1 MNQEQSI
8 RNRVLPDRQQIR
20 VRFDQLKRSRQLS
33 MIGGVELVGLTCA
46 VLLALLT
53 VFLYL
58 YLFLPARSRLNSAQL
73 ERDRLQGQLRA
84 TEDSFRENSSTKEAV
99 DKINASMEDFE
110 SNWLVAPSSGRMSLY
125 TELNDLIR
133 GNGLRNTSGPT
144 YSALEPLGTKPQ
156 VQATAGAQ
164 SNAKW
169 QSVYP
174 GIAVTVT
181 VEGPYQSIRHFV
193 RDIETSR
200 QFLVINAVELEVLT
214 QNSGAQARVET
225 ETRAQPSRSVRTPPG
240 VTPGQT
246 PAAGGAPPNSQR
258 GAMVS
263 LRLDMATYFQRAV
276 NERAETR

>member
-1 MNQEQSI
+1 MNEEQSI
-8 RNRVLPDRQQIR
+8 NDRALPGRHQIR

-33 MIGGVELVGLTCA
+33 MIGGVELVGLACA
-46 VLLALLT
+46 VLLALVT

-84 TEDSFRENSSTKEAV
+84 TEDTFRENSSTSETV

-110 SNWLVAPSSGRMSLY
+110 SNWLTGSSTGRMSLY

-133 GNGLRNTSGPT
+133 SNGLRNTSGPT

-181 VEGPYQSIRHFV
+181 VEGPYQNIRHFV
-193 RDIETSR
+193 RQIETSR
-200 QFLVINAVELEVLT
+200 QFLVINAVELEGVT
-214 QNSGAQARVET
+214 QNRGAEAAVET
-225 ETRAQPSRSVRTPPG
+225 EPGTQPSRSARTPPG
-240 VTPGQT
+240 IAPGRT
-246 PAAGGAPPNSQR
+246 PATSGAPATSQR

-263 LRLDMATYFQRAV
+263 LRLDMATYFQRGV
-276 NERAETR
+276 NERNATP

>member
-1 MNQEQSI
+1 MNPEQSI
-8 RNRVLPDRQQIR
+8 GDRALPGRRQIR

-33 MIGGVELVGLTCA
+33 MIGGVELIGLACA
-46 VLLALLT
+46 VLLALVT

-58 YLFLPARSRLNSAQL
+58 YLFLPARSRLNSARL
-73 ERDRLQGQLRA
+73 EHDRLQGQLRA
-84 TEDSFRENSSTKEAV
+84 TEDSFRDYTSTREAV
-99 DKINASMEDFE
+99 DKINASIEDFE
-110 SNWLVAPSSGRMSLY
+110 SNWLIAPSSGRMSLY

-133 GNGLRNTSGPT
+133 SNGLRNTSGPT
-144 YSALEPLGTKPQ
+144 YSTLDPLGTKPQ

-174 GIAVTVT
+174 GVAVTVT

-200 QFLVINAVELEVLT
+200 QFLVINAVELEGLT
-214 QNSGAQARVET
+214 PNSGAQAPVET
-225 ETRAQPSRSVRTPPG
+225 ETRTQPSRSGRTPPG
-240 VTPGQT
+240 MAPARTPGT
-246 PAAGGAPPNSQR
+246 GGAPPASQR

-263 LRLDMATYFQRAV
+263 LRLDMATYFQRGV
-276 NERAETR
+276 NERGETP

>member
-8 RNRVLPDRQQIR
+8 NERVLPARQQIR

-33 MIGGVELVGLTCA
+33 MIGGAELIGLTIA

-53 VFLYL
+53 IFLYF

-73 ERDRLQGQLRA
+73 ERDRLQGQWRA
-84 TEDSFRENSSTKEAV
+84 SEDSFKEVSTAKETV
-99 DKINASMEDFE
+99 DRINASLNDFE
-110 SNWLVAPSSGRMSLY
+110 SNWLIAPTGGRMSLY

-133 GNGLRNTSGPT
+133 SNGLRNTSGPT
-144 YSALEPLGTKPQ
+144 YSALEPLGTRPQ
-156 VQATAGAQ
+156 IQATAGAQ

-181 VEGPYQSIRHFV
+181 VEGPYQNVRHFV
-193 RDIETSR
+193 RNLETSR
-200 QFLVINAVELEVLT
+200 QFLVINAVELEGVT
-214 QNSGAQARVET
+214 QNTGQMAVGADIRMPPLRT
-225 ETRAQPSRSVRTPPG
+225 GRAPVVAPG
-240 VTPGQT
+240 IAT
-246 PAAGGAPPNSQR
+246 PAAGQR

-263 LRLDMATYFQRAV
+263 LRLDMSTYFQRSA
-276 NERAETR
+276 NP

>member
-8 RNRVLPDRQQIR
+8 NDRALPGRQQIR

-33 MIGGVELVGLTCA
+33 MIGGAELIGLICA

-73 ERDRLQGQLRA
+73 ERDRLQGQWRA
-84 TEDSFRENSSTKEAV
+84 SEDSFKEISTAKETV
-99 DKINASMEDFE
+99 DRINASLNDFE
-110 SNWLVAPSSGRMSLY
+110 SNWLIAPTGGRMTLY

-133 GNGLRNTSGPT
+133 SNGLRNTSGPA

-174 GIAVTVT
+174 GIAVSVT
-181 VEGPYQSIRHFV
+181 VEGPYQNVRHFV

-200 QFLVINAVELEVLT
+200 QFLVINAVELEGVT
-214 QNSGAQARVET
+214 QNTGGQLPGAT
-225 ETRAQPSRSVRTPPG
+225 DIRTPPPRTG
-240 VTPGQT
+240 RAPAGAASGAGPATPL
-246 PAAGGAPPNSQR
+246 AGQR

-263 LRLDMATYFQRAV
+263 LRLDMSTYFQRAV
-276 NERAETR
+276 NP